1 MTMPKTSKKP
11 KQPKAKTKVPTQ
23 PKKAPP
29 RPATKAAAKTPADAP
44 KKPTPE
50 SKPAKGRKK
59 RDGKKP
65 AAKTTGAGTPK
76 AASEPKTTSKPKAA
90 SKPKPKTQGKKPC
103 DTGKCDTGKCTTG
116 KCPVRKQ
123 LDGRS
128 LFDRARECTDLE
140 DCRKFIVEFNEAVE
154 QANQW
159 LDDMHAQALSA
170 EEARDV
176 YGAQISDLLEAID
189 IDRARIA
196 ELETELKKARAASPK
211 SAAPDAAL
219 AKLAELSRQVQG
231 IRRDLQRLLEGRA
244 PSSERRQRVRAGE
257 RASTGR
263 RGRPSKAA
271 AAKGATASAGAGG
284 TVVAPGPVRAAK
296 TTRRRANLAPGAFP
310 KYSVLRGAA
319 CSLGVGKY
327 NYPPEVCA
335 PASFSR
341 EEAAQIMG
349 TYAQNKYGGLAKWAL
364 ITGLPIDDVVVP
376 LTPQPATRRKP
387 ATARTPTSTRKPPTN
402 PGHQRAASPAK
413 ARRSKPSKSSEERS
427 NRQILDQVLLTVAR
441 V

>member
-1 MTMPKTSKKP
+1 MTMPKTTSKP
-11 KQPKAKTKVPTQ
+11 KQKTKAPAKR
-23 PKKAPP
+23 KKAPP
-29 RPATKAAAKTPADAP
+29 RPAAKAPADAP

-50 SKPAKGRKK
+50 PKPAKGRK
-59 RDGKKP
+59 REGKKP
-65 AAKTTGAGTPK
+65 AAKATGTGAAKG
-76 AASEPKTTSKPKAA
+76 TSKPKAA
-90 SKPKPKTQGKKPC
+90 AQGDKPC
-103 DTGKCDTGKCTTG
+103 GTGKCAPKKCGSGT
-116 KCPVRKQ
+116 CPTRKQ

-128 LFDRARECTDLE
+128 LFDRARECKDLE
-140 DCRKFIVEFNEAVE
+140 ECRRFIVEFNEAVE

-196 ELETELKKARAASPK
+196 ELEAELKKARATSPK

-219 AKLAELSRQVQG
+219 AQLAELSREVQA
-231 IRRDLQRLLEGRA
+231 IRKDLQRLLEGRA
-244 PSSERRQRVRAGE
+244 PSSQRRQRVRAVE

-263 RGRPSKAA
+263 RGGRPPKTA
-271 AAKGATASAGAGG
+271 AAKAATPTAEDGGALVTPAPVRTAAKTARRGAH
-284 TVVAPGPVRAAK
+284 VAPGTFAK
-296 TTRRRANLAPGAFP
+296 H
-310 KYSVLRGAA
+310 SVLRGAA

-327 NYPPEVCA
+327 GYPPEVCA

-341 EEAAQIMG
+341 SDAAQILG
-349 TYAQNKYGGLAKWAL
+349 TYAQHNYGGLAKWAL

-376 LTPQPATRRKP
+376 LSPQPAGRRRP
-387 ATARTPTSTRKPPTN
+387 ARTPTSNRKPPTAS
-402 PGHQRAASPAK
+402 GQQRAASSAK
-413 ARRSKPSKSSEERS
+413 ARRGKPSKSSEERS